1 MAKIKETVKDSYAKK
16 LEKAKGQS
24 GSCCDPKES
33 QEETACCDSSE
44 PKLQLRLKEEIPS
57 FGCVYDLPG
66 KAGLKEGDVVVDF
79 GSGPGYDLIRAA
91 ELVGETGK
99 AIGIDMTEDMIR
111 NATVEIKKK
120 GLTNAEVKL
129 GEIENV
135 PLEDNVADVVISN
148 CVINL
153 SADKLATFSEAFRI
167 LKPGGRLVDGDVIAE
182 RSLPKSLQEDNDS
195 WCSCVGGALTKDGYI
210 EAITKAGFIDIQ
222 IEKDHARPI
231 TWQDERIELYSGLIT
246 AKKPNN

>member
-1 MAKIKETVKDSYAKK
+1 MGKIKETVKDSYAKK
-16 LEKAKGQS
+16 LEQAKGQ
-24 GSCCDPKES
+24 
-33 QEETACCDSSE
+33 ETACCESAQ

-57 FGCVYDLPG
+57 FGCIYDLPG
-66 KAGLKEGDVVVDF
+66 KAGLKEGDTVVDF
-79 GSGPGYDLIRAA
+79 GSGPGHDLIRAA

-99 AIGIDMTEDMIR
+99 AIGIDMTEEMIK
-111 NATVEIKKK
+111 NATDEINKK

-153 SADKLATFSEAFRI
+153 SADKL
-167 LKPGGRLVDGDVIAE
+167 IAE
-182 RSLPKSLQEDNDS
+182 RSLPKSIQNDNES

-210 EAITKAGFIDIQ
+210 DAITKAGFVDIQ

-231 TWQDERIELYSGLIT
+231 TWQGEKIELYSGLIT
-246 AKKPNN
+246 AKKPMNYG